1 MNRKARDRALS
12 RLLGALLVLL
22 CVVFSFL
29 ARLSDGENSV
39 LLAIGAILEI
49 LALITAVLFL
59 FFLIRSRETGKEKW
73 RVVLLLLGVVLGY
86 GSILAFLTADN
97 SPLPVAAE
105 LGILFGGMI
114 LGTVCSAKL
123 LKISQ
128 KEKP

>member
-1 MNRKARDRALS
+1 MDKKQRERALA
-12 RLLGALLVLL
+12 RMLGSLLVFFT
-22 CVVFSFL
+22 VAFAVF
-29 ARLSDGENSV
+29 ARLFNGENEG
-39 LLAIGAILEI
+39 LLLIGAILEI

-97 SPLPVAAE
+97 SPLPAAAE

-123 LKISQ
+123 YKTSQ
-128 KEKP
+128 KE